1 MTEMKN
7 YSARSLLLLVA
18 ALVVSSCGHS
28 TAPPKASSSTEQPAI
43 TGAPAAF
50 NADDV
55 TFATNM
61 IENYRQTT
69 ELTAL
74 VPDHSTDPELIKL
87 ASDVDAAQQPELE
100 MMKVFLV
107 QWDSNSDDN
116 SGQGGNGN
124 AVAGT
129 IDDATMARLGSL
141 RGQDF
146 DTLWLQ
152 SMIGHQQGVVTMAE
166 AETAH
171 GTNVDAVATAKQLI
185 GTYQGQ
191 LGRMQQ
197 LLGSG

>member
-1 MTEMKN
+1 MKSF
-7 YSARSLLLLVA
+7 SARLLLLLVTA
-18 ALVVSSCGHS
+18 VVVSSCGHS
-28 TAPPKASSSTEQPAI
+28 TPTPQVSSTTDQPAI
-43 TGAPAAF
+43 TGAPAGF

-61 IENYRQTT
+61 IASYRQTT

-74 VPDHSTDPELIKL
+74 VPDRSTNPALIQL
-87 ASDVDAAQQPELE
+87 ASDIDAAQRPELE
-100 MMKVFLV
+100 MVKVFLV
-107 QWDSNSDDN
+107 QWNSNSEDTTRQ
-116 SGQGGNGN
+116 SG
-124 AVAGT
+124 VGT
-129 IDDATMARLGSL
+129 PVPGMVDDATMARLEAL
-141 RGQDF
+141 RGNEF
-146 DTLWLQ
+146 DTQWLQ

-185 GTYQGQ
+185 GTYQAQ